1 MTRMLYWHLTPQ
13 EVSSTAY
20 PVEKLVHWEIRCG
33 FSEESYFSVFWFK
46 TGVPYD
52 KEPIS
57 GIAMYAVEC
66 SEEIVT
72 ALEDFLKNSL
82 GGTIIKKS
90 PRTFLSGARIA
101 LDNRFI
107 ANLTM
112 QLTKKFDAGGEIW
125 LEFDN
130 LTEDEAKQLF
140 PLKSLQIA
148 K

>member
-1 MTRMLYWHLTPQ
+1 MARMLYWHLTPQ
-13 EVSSTAY
+13 EVSGTPY
-20 PVEKLVHWEIRCG
+20 PAEKLVHWEIRCG

-46 TGVPYD
+46 LGVPYD

-72 ALEDFLKNSL
+72 ALEDFLKDTL
-82 GGTIIKKS
+82 GGSIIRKS
-90 PRTFLSGARIA
+90 PRTFLSGARVA
-101 LDNRFI
+101 LDNGFI
-107 ANLTM
+107 ANLAT
-112 QLTKKFDAGGEIW
+112 QLTKKFNAGGEIW
-125 LEFDN
+125 LEFDD

-140 PLKSLQIA
+140 PSKSLQIA